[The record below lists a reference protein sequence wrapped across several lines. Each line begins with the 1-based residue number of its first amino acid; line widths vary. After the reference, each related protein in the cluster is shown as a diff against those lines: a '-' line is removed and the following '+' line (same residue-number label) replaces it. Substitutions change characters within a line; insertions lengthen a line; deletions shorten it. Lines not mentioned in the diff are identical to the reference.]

1 MHTSVCLH
9 CVLSIAFLP
18 LFSFAGQV
26 PLSPESVTSKTL
38 VDVLNADPDY
48 TSLLRLLQ
56 RTRLIPTLNKLNG
69 STLFAPTNEAVKEHA
84 SRNTLWQIG
93 LDGSTSDLTDNVQE
107 QLRQQLF
114 YHLLNES
121 LLSLPPA
128 EKVEFY
134 KTLLYP
140 QKPLDQPSRD
150 PPFPPWMPIQNGTLG
165 SEPQRLRLAKFEDTV
180 SVSVDAFGKGGV
192 KIVKDVQDGGN
203 GIVIGINKIIVPP
216 ADLGK

>member
-84 SRNTLWQIG
+84 SRNSLWQIG
-93 LDGSTSDLTDNVQE
+93 LDGSTSDLTDNVQK

-114 YHLLNES
+114 YHLLNKS

-128 EKVEFY
+128 DKVVYY

-140 QKPLDQPSRD
+140 QMPLDPPSHD
-150 PPFPPWMPIQNGTLG
+150 PPPWMPIQNGTLG
-165 SEPQRLRLAKFEDTV
+165 SEPQRLRLAKLEDTV
-180 SVSVDAFGKGGV
+180 NVSVDAFGKGGV

-216 ADLGK
+216 ADLGE

>member
-1 MHTSVCLH
+1 
-9 CVLSIAFLP
+9 
-18 LFSFAGQV
+18 
-26 PLSPESVTSKTL
+26 
-38 VDVLNADPDY
+38 VLNADPDY

-56 RTRLIPTLNKLNG
+56 RARLIPTLNKLNG

-128 EKVEFY
+128 EKVVCY

-140 QKPLDQPSRD
+140 QKPLDPPSHD
-150 PPFPPWMPIQNGTLG
+150 PPSHPWVPIQSGTLG

-180 SVSVDAFGKGGV
+180 NVSVDAFGKGGA

-203 GIVIGINKIIVPP
+203 GVVIGINKIIVPP